1 MSSECLSRAGRSAP
15 WWSPPDANDPVGGL
29 SDNRSKV
36 GPGSSRTPTVSDQ
49 LHTNLPQPNPEFLN
63 GIAVSPACPHLN
75 TRYSPRGWLPRRAF
89 KRVRGRFPGSG
100 ALTLDRF
107 QRTRTRE
114 FEGFPPA
121 APVHVPARSNF
132 WWPGREGM
140 GILDAEVSEVTVIL
154 EAIEQGDRHASEE
167 LLPLVYDELRRL
179 AAHKM
184 TNEAAGQTLQP
195 TALVHEAWIRLVG
208 STQQRWQNRRHFFG
222 AAAEAMRRILIDR
235 ARRKHRV
242 RHGQGLQRLNLDDV
256 DLAVTADDDTL
267 LRVHEALLAFE
278 REAPDR
284 AELVKLRY
292 FTGLS
297 IAEAAETLGIS
308 PATAKR
314 QWTFARA
321 WLYRALQ
328 NG

>member
-1 MSSECLSRAGRSAP
+1 M
-15 WWSPPDANDPVGGL
+15 
-29 SDNRSKV
+29 SKV
-36 GPGSSRTPTVSDQ
+36 TQ
-49 LHTNLPQPNPEFLN
+49 L
-63 GIAVSPACPHLN
+63 
-75 TRYSPRGWLPRRAF
+75 
-89 KRVRGRFPGSG
+89 
-100 ALTLDRF
+100 
-107 QRTRTRE
+107 
-114 FEGFPPA
+114 
-121 APVHVPARSNF
+121 
-132 WWPGREGM
+132 
-140 GILDAEVSEVTVIL
+140 LDAVDRG
-154 EAIEQGDRHASEE
+154 EARAADE
-167 LLPLVYDELRRL
+167 LLPEVYEELRKL
-179 AAHKM
+179 AASKM
-184 TNEAAGQTLQP
+184 AREHPGQTLQP

-208 STQQRWQNRRHFFG
+208 STHQRWQNRRHFFG

-308 PATAKR
+308 PSTAKR